1 MTYKIIDIDNLYEYA
16 EQRTKSYFRKN
27 HSYYLKKDGS
37 FKNNNLKSIHTRN
50 RFMSKKIS
58 YIFTTLKNAY
68 KELNKEKNEKKDKH
82 IENLHENFWDKKKE
96 LFIKIR
102 ITHLC
107 QNRSFEQN
115 KIENNIDAHCDRIH
129 LYQNAV
135 SEKSSSSCN
144 SCDSYFYN

>member
-1 MTYKIIDIDNLYEYA
+1 MTYKILDIDNLYEYA
-16 EQRTKSYFRKN
+16 ERRTKSYFRKN

-68 KELNKEKNEKKDKH
+68 KELNKEKWKKRQTYWKSSWKF
-82 IENLHENFWDKKKE
+82 LGQKKE

-107 QNRSFEQN
+107 QNRSFKQN

-135 SEKSSSSCN
+135 SEKCSSSCN

>member
-1 MTYKIIDIDNLYEYA
+1 MTYKILDIDNLYEYA
-16 EQRTKSYFRKN
+16 ERRTKSYFRKN

-68 KELNKEKNEKKDKH
+68 KELNKEKEEKEENEKKDKY
-82 IENLHENFWDKKKE
+82 IENLHENLWDKKKE

-107 QNRSFEQN
+107 QNRSFEQ
-115 KIENNIDAHCDRIH
+115 KK
-129 LYQNAV
+129 L
-135 SEKSSSSCN
+135 KTT
-144 SCDSYFYN
+144 